1 MKRLLL
7 TLTIA
12 LSLITFSSF
21 KSNDDVAPAALKSF
35 NKSFKTATEVNWS
48 VSENYFR
55 ANFALDGQYVSAY
68 YNTDGKMVAMT
79 RNISSQQLPLA
90 LQAQLKKTS
99 DKYWISDLFEMANDE
114 GTSYYITLEDADTKL
129 IMKSTGNS
137 EWITFSKLR
146 KS

>member
-12 LSLITFSSF
+12 LSLVTFSSF

-114 GTSYYITLEDADTKL
+114 GTSYYITLEDADTKMV
-129 IMKSTGNS
+129 MKSTTNS
-137 EWITFSKLR
+137 EWITFSKQR